1 MVMDL
6 TADKSAAS
14 DRLKRAQNSS
24 SRSASVE
31 RERLFVTESSVSVM
45 TRSIDM
51 ENSAKDSEISGM
63 RTSLKQGHA
72 GV

>member
-1 MVMDL
+1 MVVDL
-6 TADKSAAS
+6 TDDKSASS
-14 DRLKRAQNSS
+14 DRLKRSQNSS
-24 SRSASVE
+24 SRSASAE

-63 RTSLKQGHA
+63 RTSLKPGHT